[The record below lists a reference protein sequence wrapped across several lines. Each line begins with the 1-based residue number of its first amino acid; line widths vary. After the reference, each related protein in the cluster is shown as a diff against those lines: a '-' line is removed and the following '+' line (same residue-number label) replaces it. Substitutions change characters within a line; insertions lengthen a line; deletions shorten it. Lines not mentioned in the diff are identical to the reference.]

1 MCFTW
6 QVMPNDSCH
15 YKLWLCIYLWTLI
28 ILVKEFKLVYLL
40 LKICQSVKSVFLTCL
55 TWFFSY
61 STSIYLKCDITI
73 TMPLSISPVVRNEV
87 KNLPLEWRE
96 WRRHQFLV
104 VFGEPLVW
112 EFLQCLVQ
120 RLPRTRKKADFKIV
134 HITSS
139 TCISKREI
147 KIMSL
152 GWMVED
158 ILKLY

>member
-1 MCFTW
+1 MHAWRKCNFWSNKRMCFTW
-6 QVMPNDSCH
+6 QVMPNDSCN

-61 STSIYLKCDITI
+61 PISINLKCDITI

-120 RLPRTRKKADFKIV
+120 RLPRTRKKSRFQTCSY
-134 HITSS
+134 HI
-139 TCISKREI
+139 
-147 KIMSL
+147 
-152 GWMVED
+152 
-158 ILKLY
+158 